1 MGLDRRQ
8 APMSLTTRCPN
19 CGTAFRVQPTQLSA
33 RGGKVRC
40 GRCANVFDGVAALV
54 QEGAAGEN
62 AAPLPEAEPSP
73 QLALFESAKKLPP
86 LSGTGDAANEDAAVP
101 QFLDE
106 QAPPKR
112 RALWGLA
119 ALLALVVLAG
129 QAALQYRAYI
139 AALVPDA
146 RPWLTTACALI
157 GCEMRLPRDIK
168 LIQIESSELKQY
180 PSGNGVVQ
188 LDAAFR
194 NTSPLAQEFPVLMLT
209 LTDAADE
216 ILARRAIP
224 PQQYLQPADPKVIR
238 SGVPGASVVNVRLF
252 FDNSQLRAIGY
263 RIALVYPT

>member
-1 MGLDRRQ
+1 V
-8 APMSLTTRCPN
+8 SLTTRCPN
-19 CGTAFRVQPTQLSA
+19 CGTAFRVQPAQLSA

-40 GRCANVFDGVAALV
+40 GRCANVFDGVAALI
-54 QEGAAGEN
+54 QEDGS
-62 AAPLPEAEPSP
+62 AAPAAEASAPAAEPSP
-73 QLALFESAKKLPP
+73 QLALFESGRRAPP
-86 LSGTGDAANEDAAVP
+86 LAATADAANEDAAVP

-106 QAPPKR
+106 PARPR
-112 RALWGLA
+112 RRLAWAFA
-119 ALLALVVLAG
+119 ALLALGVLAA
-129 QAALQYRAYI
+129 QAALYFRAYL
-139 AALVPDA
+139 AALVPES
-146 RPWLTTACALI
+146 RPYLASACALLA
-157 GCEMRLPRDIK
+157 CEMRLPRDIK

-194 NTSPLAQEFPVLMLT
+194 NTSTITQEFPVLMLT

-238 SGVPGASVVNVRLF
+238 SGVPGSSVVNVRLF

-263 RIALVYPT
+263 RIALVYPPA

>member
-1 MGLDRRQ
+1 
-8 APMSLTTRCPN
+8 MSLTTRCPN
-19 CGTAFRVQPTQLSA
+19 CGTAFRVQPAQLSA

-54 QEGAAGEN
+54 QEGSATSES

-73 QLALFESAKKLPP
+73 QLGLFESAKKLPP
-86 LSGTGDAANEDAAVP
+86 LPATGAAANEDAAVP

-106 QAPPKR
+106 PARPR
-112 RALWGLA
+112 RLAWGFA
-119 ALLALVVLAG
+119 TLLALVVLAA
-129 QAALQYRAYI
+129 QAALYFRAYLV
-139 AALVPDA
+139 ALVPDS
-146 RPWLTTACALI
+146 RPYLVSACAYL

-194 NTSPLAQEFPVLMLT
+194 NTSTLTQEFPVLMLT

-216 ILARRAIP
+216 ILARRAIA

-263 RIALVYPT
+263 RIALVYPPA

>member
-1 MGLDRRQ
+1 
-8 APMSLTTRCPN
+8 MSLTTRCPN

-40 GRCANVFDGVAALV
+40 GRCANVFDGVSALI
-54 QEGAAGEN
+54 QEGTASEAAS
-62 AAPLPEAEPSP
+62 PLPEGEPSP
-73 QLALFESAKKLPP
+73 QLGLFESGKKPPP
-86 LSGTGDAANEDAAVP
+86 LAGTTDAANEDAAVP

-106 QAPPKR
+106 PARPR
-112 RALWGLA
+112 RRLA
-119 ALLALVVLAG
+119 WSFAAFLALVVLAA
-129 QAALQYRAYI
+129 QAALYFRAYVVVF
-139 AALVPDA
+139 VPES
-146 RPWLTTACALI
+146 RPYLASACAFV

-180 PSGNGVVQ
+180 PSGNGIVQ

-194 NTSPLAQEFPVLMLT
+194 NTSTLIQEFPVLMLT

-224 PQQYLQPADPKVIR
+224 PQQYLQPADAKIIR
-238 SGVPGASVVNVRLF
+238 SGVPGSSVVNVRLF

-263 RIALVYPT
+263 RIALVYPPA

>member
-1 MGLDRRQ
+1 
-8 APMSLTTRCPN
+8 MSLTTRCPN
-19 CGTAFRVQPTQLSA
+19 CGTAFRVQPAQLSA

-40 GRCANVFDGVAALV
+40 GRCANVFDGVSALV
-54 QEGAAGEN
+54 QEGAATSEN
-62 AAPLPEAEPSP
+62 AAPLPDVEPSP
-73 QLALFESAKKLPP
+73 QLGLFEPGKKPPP
-86 LSGTGDAANEDAAVP
+86 LPSAADAANEDAGVP

-106 QAPPKR
+106 PARPR
-112 RALWGLA
+112 RRLAWGFA

-129 QAALQYRAYI
+129 QAALYFRAYVT
-139 AALVPDA
+139 ALVPDSRQYFA
-146 RPWLTTACALI
+146 SACLLLA
-157 GCEMRLPRDIK
+157 CEMRLPRDIK

-194 NTSPLAQEFPVLMLT
+194 NTSTITQEFPVLMLT

-224 PQQYLQPADPKVIR
+224 PQQYLQPADTKVIR
-238 SGVPGASVVNVRLF
+238 AGVPGASIVNVRLF

-263 RIALVYPT
+263 RIALVYPPA

>member
-1 MGLDRRQ
+1 
-8 APMSLTTRCPN
+8 MSLTTRCPN
-19 CGTAFRVQPTQLSA
+19 CGTAFRVQPAQLSA

-40 GRCANVFDGVAALV
+40 GRCANVFDGVSALI
-54 QEGAAGEN
+54 QEGGASSEN
-62 AAPLPEAEPSP
+62 APPLPEGEPSP
-73 QLALFESAKKLPP
+73 QLGLFESGKKLPP
-86 LSGTGDAANEDAAVP
+86 LPGAGDAANEDAAVP

-106 QAPPKR
+106 PTRPR
-112 RALWGLA
+112 RRLAWGFA
-119 ALLALVVLAG
+119 ALLALTVLAG
-129 QAALQYRAYI
+129 QAALYFRAYVT
-139 AALVPDA
+139 AFVPDSRQYFA
-146 RPWLTTACALI
+146 SACLLL

-194 NTSPLAQEFPVLMLT
+194 NTSTITQEFPVLMLT

-238 SGVPGASVVNVRLF
+238 SGVPGSSIVNVRLF

-263 RIALVYPT
+263 RIALVYPSA